1 MKTEFQLELTKLSD
15 RMADEVARATAQ
27 VAQEL
32 SQVRDQLTQVY
43 RELEQTRLQLD
54 TLIKTE
60 TPRSSVQTYAEAAR
74 MAPTSMS
81 SQSSSAV
88 RSATPEAVFCTVD
101 TSRVREDHIG
111 DATPTM
117 IRKTVE
123 QEMQ

>member
-32 SQVRDQLTQVY
+32 SQVRDQLT
-43 RELEQTRLQLD
+43 QLD

-123 QEMQ
+123 